1 MAVAKTLQNYLK
13 LHKIHYQLV
22 AHPHTG
28 SSMESAQ
35 QAHISGDAL
44 AKGILVSTAKD
55 GYRLV
60 VVPSDF
66 HIELEALERIIEQPL
81 EMATEAE
88 LGKRFPDCE
97 VGAVPPLGD
106 AYGITTLW
114 DPSTSLGSLEWVYFE
129 SGDHEHLIEVSGKQ
143 FHELMAAAERGHFS
157 HHI

>member
-1 MAVAKTLQNYLK
+1 MAVAKTLQSHLK
-13 LHKIHYQLV
+13 QHKVHYKIV

-28 SSMESAQ
+28 SSMETAE
-35 QAHISGDAL
+35 QAHLSGDAL
-44 AKGILVSTAKD
+44 AKGILVSTEKD

-66 HIELEALERIIEQPL
+66 HIELDALEKILAQPL
-81 EMATEAE
+81 EMASEAE
-88 LGKRFPDCE
+88 LGERFPDCE

-114 DPSTSLGSLEWVYFE
+114 DPNTSLGRLEWVYFE
-129 SGDHEHLIEVSGKQ
+129 SGDHEHLIKVSGKQ
-143 FHELMAAAERGHFS
+143 FHELMASAMRGSFS